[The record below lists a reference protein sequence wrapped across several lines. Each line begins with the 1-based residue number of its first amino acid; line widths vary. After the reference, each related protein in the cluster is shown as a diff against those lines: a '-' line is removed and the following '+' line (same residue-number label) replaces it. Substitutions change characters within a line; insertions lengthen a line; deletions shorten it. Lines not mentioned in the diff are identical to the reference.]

1 MVNGIDPLP
10 PFPTIS
16 LTDKTLYMNDV
27 TIFVHSLFLK
37 NRFVVSLNFI
47 VKVQNPLKVTN
58 KPKIKQ
64 IVVGTRMCFQETQLF

>member
-1 MVNGIDPLP
+1 MVNGIDHLP

-16 LTDKTLYMNDV
+16 LTDKTLHMNDV

-47 VKVQNPLKVTN
+47 VKV
-58 KPKIKQ
+58 
-64 IVVGTRMCFQETQLF
+64 